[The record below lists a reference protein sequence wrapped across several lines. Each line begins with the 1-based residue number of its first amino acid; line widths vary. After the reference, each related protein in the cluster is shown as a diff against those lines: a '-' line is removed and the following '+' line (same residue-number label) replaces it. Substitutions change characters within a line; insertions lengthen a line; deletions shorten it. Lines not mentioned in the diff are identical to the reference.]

1 MDEQLGNVRQDRS
14 CSQIESK
21 LMSNKTTQITERASH
36 EIEHGKFLAAG
47 QAESLWGW
55 GSPAGEVRAL
65 KRGRKIIAAAQLSPG
80 VRALELGCGT
90 GLFTQL
96 FAQTGANITA
106 NDISSELIDLAKKQ
120 NPGVEF
126 IVGRFE
132 DLSESKSYDAI
143 VGSSVLHHLE
153 VDEALRKSHQLLRPG
168 GRFTFAE
175 PNMLNPQV
183 FAERTFM
190 RNALPYVSPDETA
203 FVRWSLARKLKS
215 FGFTAIKITPFDWL
229 HPAIPKGIIK
239 LVEGIGGLI
248 ERAPLLREFSGSLLI
263 SAKRA

>member
-1 MDEQLGNVRQDRS
+1 MA
-14 CSQIESK
+14 
-21 LMSNKTTQITERASH
+21 NKTAQITERAAN

-47 QAESLWGW
+47 QAESIWGW

-65 KRGRKIIAAAQLSPG
+65 KRGRKIITAAHIGPG

-96 FAQTGANITA
+96 FAQSGAHITA
-106 NDISSELIDLAKKQ
+106 NDISPELIDLANKQ

-126 IVGRFE
+126 VVGRFE
-132 DLSESKSYDAI
+132 DLSAAKPYDAI
-143 VGSSVLHHLE
+143 IGSSVLHHLE
-153 VDEALRKSHQLLRPG
+153 VDDALKKSQELLRPG
-168 GRFTFAE
+168 GWFAFAE

-190 RNALPYVSPDETA
+190 RKALNYVSPDETA
-203 FVRWSLARKLKS
+203 FVRWSFARKLGE
-215 FGFTAIKITPFDWL
+215 FGFTEIKITPFDWL
-229 HPAIPKGIIK
+229 HPSIPKGLIK

-248 ERAPLLREFSGSLLI
+248 EKTPFLREFSGSLLI
-263 SAKRA
+263 CAKRA